1 MNPGWV
7 RSKIM
12 ADSQVPLFPRKGAK
26 GQYGPPVTQIRSID
40 SNSSLTA
47 ATSAY
52 YDHMV
57 RQGFSEHTIKAFSGD
72 LRLLQKYFSGSM
84 IISKIGTKD
93 LNDFLTWLLHYRGVP
108 CSPKSYARRVT
119 TIKSFFGW
127 LASINA
133 IPYDPAAAIVHTR
146 VKTPLPVYLNDEQA
160 EKFLDAAEYKLNG
173 PKPDPRPYL
182 LAHLVLQTGIKKS
195 ECVGIGLADID
206 RSDQQ
211 PTVLI
216 RYSNPRMQHKER
228 KLAFASE
235 LLPILDQYIEK
246 YRPRENLFEC
256 TPRNLEYVLADISE
270 AAGLPNQVSF
280 EMLRWTSAVRDY
292 RDGMDHDHLRK
303 KMGLSKITWRET
315 SEKLGKLSEPGL

>member
-1 MNPGWV
+1 
-7 RSKIM
+7 M
-12 ADSQVPLFPRKGAK
+12 ADSQVPLFPKKGAK
-26 GQYGPPVTQIRSID
+26 GQYGPPITQIKSVD
-40 SNSSLTA
+40 SNSSLATA
-47 ATSAY
+47 TGAY

-72 LRLLQKYFSGSM
+72 LRLLQKYFGGGM

-119 TIKSFFGW
+119 TIKNFFGW
-127 LASINA
+127 LASVQA
-133 IPYDPAAAIVHTR
+133 IPSDPAAAIVHTR
-146 VKTPLPVYLNDEQA
+146 VKTPLPVYLNDEQV
-160 EKFLDAAEYKLNG
+160 EKFLDAADRKLNNS
-173 PKPDPRPYL
+173 KPDPRPYL
-182 LAHLVLQTGIKKS
+182 LIHLVLQTGIKKS
-195 ECVGIGLADID
+195 ECVGIGLNDID
-206 RSDQQ
+206 RSGQQ

-228 KLAFASE
+228 KLAFAAE
-235 LLPILDQYIEK
+235 LLPVLDQYLEK
-246 YRPRENLFEC
+246 YQPRENLFEC

-270 AAGLPNQVSF
+270 MAGLSNQVSF

-292 RDGMDHDHLRK
+292 RDGMDHDHLRN

-315 SEKLGKLSEPGL
+315 SEKLAKLADPGL

>member
-1 MNPGWV
+1 
-7 RSKIM
+7 M
-12 ADSQVPLFPRKGAK
+12 ADSQVPLFPQKGAK
-26 GQYGPPVTQIRSID
+26 GQFGPPVTQIKSID
-40 SNSSLTA
+40 SNSSLA
-47 ATSAY
+47 AAASAY

-57 RQGFSEHTIKAFSGD
+57 RQGFSDHTIKAFSGD
-72 LRLLQKYFSGSM
+72 LRLLQKYFSGGM

-119 TIKSFFGW
+119 TIKNFFGW
-127 LASINA
+127 LASIQA
-133 IPYDPAAAIVHTR
+133 IPSDPAAAIIHTR
-146 VKTPLPVYLNDEQA
+146 VKTPLPVYLNDEQV
-160 EKFLDAAEYKLNG
+160 EKFLDAADRKLNG

-182 LAHLVLQTGIKKS
+182 LIHLVLQTGIKKS
-195 ECVGIGLADID
+195 ECVGIGLNDID
-206 RSDQQ
+206 RSGEQ

-228 KLAFASE
+228 KLTFAAE
-235 LLPILDQYIEK
+235 LLPVLDQYLEK
-246 YRPRENLFEC
+246 YQPRENLFEC

-270 AAGLPNQVSF
+270 MADLPNQVSF

-292 RDGMDHDHLRK
+292 RDEMDHDHLRM

-315 SEKLGKLSEPGL
+315 SEKLAKLADPGL

>member
-1 MNPGWV
+1 
-7 RSKIM
+7 M
-12 ADSQVPLFPRKGAK
+12 ADSQVPLFPKKGAK
-26 GQYGPPVTQIRSID
+26 GQYGPPVTQIKSID
-40 SNSSLTA
+40 SNSSLAT

-72 LRLLQKYFSGSM
+72 LRLLQKYFGGGM

-119 TIKSFFGW
+119 TIKNFFGW
-127 LASINA
+127 LASIQT
-133 IPYDPAAAIVHTR
+133 IPHDPAAAIVHTR
-146 VKTPLPVYLNDEQA
+146 VKTPLPVYLNDEQV
-160 EKFLDAAEYKLNG
+160 EKFLDAADRKLNG
-173 PKPDPRPYL
+173 PKSDPRPYL
-182 LAHLVLQTGIKKS
+182 LIHLVLQTGIKKS
-195 ECVGIGLADID
+195 ECVGISLNDID
-206 RSDQQ
+206 RSGEN

-216 RYSNPRMQHKER
+216 RYNNPRMQHKER
-228 KLAFASE
+228 KLAFAAE
-235 LLPILDQYIEK
+235 LLPVLDQYLEK
-246 YRPRENLFEC
+246 YQPQEYLFEC

-270 AAGLPNQVSF
+270 MAGLANQVSF

-315 SEKLGKLSEPGL
+315 SEKLAKLTDPGL